1 MRFLST
7 LLASALGT
15 LIAFGVLVL
24 FLFFFFFALA
34 LSGDQKPPV
43 TPNSVLVAEIDGPL
57 PERVSDDPFQQ
68 AFGDEADY
76 DLRDLQ
82 TALRNAAS
90 DDRISGVWLRM
101 KGTNA
106 SWATLEEVRSS
117 LLAFRESGK
126 PVIASSG
133 EFGMGEKEYFL
144 ATAADSIFAAPVSPF
159 ELNGFVSTATFVK
172 NTLDRLNIESKTV
185 RAGKYKSAVEPFL
198 REDLSDANREQ
209 LTSLLETTNS
219 RFKDGVSATRGITPD
234 ELERMAD
241 EDAVLDATVAAD
253 RNLIDGLR
261 YENEV
266 VDVFRGALD
275 LSASDDVPTL
285 ALEKYS
291 QQSAS
296 DAGVTTTG
304 DGSVAIVYAEGQ
316 IIPGKSPDFSSN
328 GQIGST
334 TLIEA
339 VRDARESSDV
349 KAIVL
354 RVNSPGG
361 NASASEV
368 MWHALKQAAAD
379 KPLIVS
385 MGDLAASGGYYIAAP
400 ADTIVAN
407 PTTITGSIGVFGQFF
422 NTRGFFNE
430 KLGVTFDGI
439 QTSPYAD
446 IYSFV
451 EPFSD
456 AERRLLASS
465 IDRTYDTFLERVADG
480 RGMDTTAVNEIAQG
494 RIWSGRD
501 ALTVGLVDTLGTLE
515 DAIGIA
521 GRAGGLGDGPYR
533 TRILPRPKTF
543 LERLN
548 QELYGQA
555 ASIWQSLGRSE
566 LEQELLRQK
575 RMLEHAVGQ
584 HGTVQARMPF
594 DIRIH

>member
-24 FLFFFFFALA
+24 FVFFFFFALA

-43 TPNSVLVAEIDGPL
+43 TPNSILVAEIDGSI

-68 AFGDEADY
+68 AFGGGADY

-82 TALRNAAS
+82 SALRNAAA
-90 DDRISGVWLRM
+90 DDRIRGVWLRM

-144 ATAADSIFAAPVSPF
+144 ATAADSVFSAPVSPF
-159 ELNGFVSTATFVK
+159 ELNGFVSTATFFK
-172 NTLDRLNIESKTV
+172 NALDRLNIESKTV

-198 REDLSDANREQ
+198 REDLSEPNRQQ
-209 LTSLLETTNS
+209 LTALLETTNS
-219 RFKDGVSATRGITPD
+219 RFKEGVSATRGITPD
-234 ELERMAD
+234 ELEQMAD
-241 EDAVLDATVAAD
+241 ENAVLDAAVAAE
-253 RNLIDGLR
+253 RGLIDGLR
-261 YENEV
+261 YEDEV
-266 VDVFRGALD
+266 VDVFRGVLD
-275 LSASDDVPTL
+275 LAASADVPTIGL
-285 ALEKYS
+285 DNYS
-291 QQSAS
+291 RQSAS
-296 DAGVTTTG
+296 DAGITTTG
-304 DGSVAIVYAEGQ
+304 NGSVAIVYAEGQ
-316 IIPGKSPDFSSN
+316 IIPGESPDFSSN

-339 VRDARESSDV
+339 VRDAQEASDV

-361 NASASEV
+361 SAAASEV
-368 MWHALKQAAAD
+368 MWRALQDASED

-385 MGDLAASGGYYIAAP
+385 MGNLAASGGYYIAAP

-422 NTRGFFNE
+422 NTREFFE
-430 KLGVTFDGI
+430 EELGVTFDAI

-456 AERRLLASS
+456 AERRLLAAS
-465 IDRTYDTFLERVADG
+465 IDRTYDTFLERVAAG
-480 RGMDTTAVNEIAQG
+480 RGMDTSAVNDVAQG
-494 RIWSGRD
+494 RVWSGRD
-501 ALTVGLVDTLGTLE
+501 ALDAGLVDTLGTLE
-515 DAIGIA
+515 DAIAIA
-521 GRAGGLGDGPYR
+521 GRAGGLGEGPYR

-543 LERLN
+543 FERLN

-566 LEQELLRQK
+566 VEQELLRQK
-575 RMLEHAVGQ
+575 RMLEQAVGQ
-584 HGTVQARMPF
+584 HGTVQARLPF